1 MLEFEAVPKKWGN
14 SIGITVPK
22 DIIRNIHPKKNQKLR
37 FFVVKEND
45 ILQKTFGSLKDK
57 WKKKG
62 QEIKDQA
69 RRELYA

>member
-22 DIIRNIHPKKNQKLR
+22 DIIKKIHAKKNQKLR
-37 FFVVKEND
+37 FFVVKENN
-45 ILQKTFGSLKDK
+45 ILRETFGSLKGK
-57 WKKKG
+57 WKKTG
-62 QEIKDQA
+62 QQIKDQA